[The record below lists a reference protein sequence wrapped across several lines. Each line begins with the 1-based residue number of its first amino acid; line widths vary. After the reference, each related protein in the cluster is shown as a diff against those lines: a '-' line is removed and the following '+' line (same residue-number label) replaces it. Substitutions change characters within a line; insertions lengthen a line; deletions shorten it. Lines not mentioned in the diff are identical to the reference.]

1 MMRAIVILSALGLLF
16 AGGLAAFGGPSV
28 VVADAI
34 HGGTTAVGPSVPLHE
49 QVTCDTTA
57 GGVQIKP
64 VGSYQLVSY
73 ECETA
78 GDVFIGNV
86 TGAGSALTTA
96 NGRAFTTG
104 ESFGANV
111 SEPERCI
118 SAGSVALSCRFL
130 VTRR

>member
-1 MMRAIVILSALGLLF
+1 MTRLIVILSALGLLF
-16 AGGLAAFGGPSV
+16 AGGLLAFGGPAV
-28 VVADAI
+28 VVADAV
-34 HGGTTAVGPSVPLHE
+34 HGGTTAVGPAIPVHE
-49 QVTCDTTA
+49 TIDCTSAA

-64 VGSYQLVSY
+64 VGSYALVSY

-78 GDVFIGNV
+78 GSVFIGNV
-86 TGAGSALTTA
+86 TGAGSALTAA
-96 NGRAFTTG
+96 NGRPFTVG

-130 VTRR
+130 VARR